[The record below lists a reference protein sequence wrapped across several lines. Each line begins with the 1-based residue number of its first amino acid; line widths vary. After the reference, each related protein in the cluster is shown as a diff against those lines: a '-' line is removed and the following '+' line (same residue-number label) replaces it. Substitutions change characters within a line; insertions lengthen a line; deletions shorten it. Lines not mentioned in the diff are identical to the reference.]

1 MQPYPNRRTLTVTLT
16 GRSFG
21 LSNDALTEVGTLLGV
36 LFLLHAIA
44 FLIVPSVRK
53 DFSKTPHLAAHFV
66 ATLVGFFAFAAYGTS
81 LWLATPYLN
90 NEPCVTDH
98 IGGTCTEG
106 ARLAHAMMAF
116 QTYEVIPAASR
127 SPLSLSLRAP
137 ASLILSLAL
146 TLAVTLH

>member
-1 MQPYPNRRTLTVTLT
+1 ML
-16 GRSFG
+16 GG
-21 LSNDALTEVGTLLGV
+21 LCLV
-36 LFLLHAIA
+36 HAIA

-66 ATLVGFFAFAAYGTS
+66 ATLVGFLAFAAQGTS

-98 IGGTCTEG
+98 IAGQCAEG

-116 QTYEVIPAASR
+116 QTYEVIGRIAIRHEEAYLERKFGAAYTDYKAR
-127 SPLSLSLRAP
+127 VRRWL
-137 ASLILSLAL
+137 
-146 TLAVTLH
+146 

>member
-1 MQPYPNRRTLTVTLT
+1 M
-16 GRSFG
+16 
-21 LSNDALTEVGTLLGV
+21 GTLLGV

-106 ARLAHAMMAF
+106 ARLVHAMMAF

-127 SPLSLSLRAP
+127 SPLSLSLHTP
-137 ASLILSLAL
+137 ASLILP
-146 TLAVTLH
+146 

>member
-106 ARLAHAMMAF
+106 ARLVHAMMAF

-127 SPLSLSLRAP
+127 SPLSLSPRTRLP
-137 ASLILSLAL
+137 HLSLTL

>member
-1 MQPYPNRRTLTVTLT
+1 ML
-16 GRSFG
+16 G
-21 LSNDALTEVGTLLGV
+21 ALCLV
-36 LFLLHAIA
+36 HAIA

-66 ATLVGFFAFAAYGTS
+66 ATLVGFLAFAAQGTS

-98 IGGTCTEG
+98 IAGQCVEG

-116 QTYEVIPAASR
+116 QTYEVIGHIAITPH
-127 SPLSLSLRAP
+127 
-137 ASLILSLAL
+137 L
-146 TLAVTLH
+146 TLNPK